1 MPSSPFLFH
10 SGFGVIASI
19 SVLTLLASLLTLIA
33 STFLLWRYRRTVA
46 RLMSAQAT
54 GAERGVTTGL
64 QSAPASKLASGE
76 SVPAKARPVSFS
88 PENRLAD
95 RLYRLTIS
103 EPRRHACKY
112 ALAGVLFALLMGLCG
127 FFAFSQTQIN
137 YLRAAA
143 HPFQFLFVFWI
154 FAWPIVLTTNIV
166 GASSERNRWLILLS
180 YFAVLVMVGG
190 LIAAMPTEA
199 SVQAGNVIL
208 PAWSGETPIRLVSK
222 WSLFNLPPTL
232 LFITFRQRHVRAV
245 APLVLSFMTI
255 VSIGVLSI
263 IAAAFIFKEASVA
276 AITFVSKTLGVS
288 EITAVGGYFLLLF
301 IVACLLF
308 GLLGWRLVAWMRS
321 GYEQKTLSD
330 QTLGIDALWL
340 IFASF
345 YAAILAFAGPGW
357 ALAAPVAFLIFKIV
371 VSVGNKK
378 LHSKSDGPHHDPALL
393 VLRVFSIGKR
403 SELLFDAVTKHWRYV
418 GDVRLIA
425 GTDLALSTV
434 APHQFLAFVSGKL
447 NQLFVRSEA
456 AIDRT
461 LSELDIRRDA
471 DGRFRINDLF
481 CHANTWQSALSA
493 LARSTDVVLMDLR
506 NLAENNAGCVFEI
519 RQLLNA
525 VSLGRLVFVVDDT
538 TDKSFLK
545 RTLADTWCELRPD
558 SPNVELSSS
567 ALQPFELK
575 SLGHRELQNLLLQ
588 LCIAAGRR
596 NYVGHPVVG

>member
-378 LHSKSDGPHHDPALL
+378 LHSKSDGPHQIPHSWYFEYFRSASAASCCSM
-393 VLRVFSIGKR
+393 RSRSIGATSGTFDLSPARTWR
-403 SELLFDAVTKHWRYV
+403 S
-418 GDVRLIA
+418 RLSRH
-425 GTDLALSTV
+425 TSFS
-434 APHQFLAFVSGKL
+434 H
-447 NQLFVRSEA
+447 
-456 AIDRT
+456 
-461 LSELDIRRDA
+461 
-471 DGRFRINDLF
+471 
-481 CHANTWQSALSA
+481 LSA
-493 LARSTDVVLMDLR
+493 VNSTSYLFAARPQLTALFPNWTSGATPTVGSASTICSVT
-506 NLAENNAGCVFEI
+506 
-519 RQLLNA
+519 QT
-525 VSLGRLVFVVDDT
+525 LGRARCRLW
-538 TDKSFLK
+538 LGA
-545 RTLADTWCELRPD
+545 RT
-558 SPNVELSSS
+558 
-567 ALQPFELK
+567 
-575 SLGHRELQNLLLQ
+575 
-588 LCIAAGRR
+588 
-596 NYVGHPVVG
+596 